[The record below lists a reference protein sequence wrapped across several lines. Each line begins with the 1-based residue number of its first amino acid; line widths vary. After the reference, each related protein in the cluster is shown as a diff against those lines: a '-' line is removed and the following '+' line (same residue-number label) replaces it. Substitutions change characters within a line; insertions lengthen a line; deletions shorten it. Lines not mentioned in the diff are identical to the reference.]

1 MSAGTAI
8 QIENKPISFDFRYF
22 ILIIGIIVSI
32 YLLSTY
38 IAKQVTETTTMKIED
53 VSAIAEEIYNSG
65 ETEALKNLPLD
76 VAVTKKLAEE
86 IQGVLS
92 KTTDIQGCEVYF
104 LRAKITKDYPVLA
117 YGNTLIGY
125 VQLNPEE
132 VWKVGM
138 TKNGE
143 DGRYPNDIFINNKGL
158 GIKLDAN
165 DLRYQI
171 VISGSYKY
179 VLIME
184 KLFIYTYPLWS
195 GHPDLLKPLGCK
207 IYK

>member
-1 MSAGTAI
+1 MSADTAI
-8 QIENKPISFDFRYF
+8 QIESKPFSFDFRYF

-38 IAKQVTETTTMKIED
+38 IAKQVAETTTMKIED

-65 ETEALKNLPLD
+65 VTEALKNLPLD

-104 LRAKITKDYPVLA
+104 LRARIN
-117 YGNTLIGY
+117 GNFPILGY
-125 VQLNPEE
+125 RNVISGSIYLTINE

-143 DGRYPNDIFINNKGL
+143 MGRYPNGVFYQNKQMDV
-158 GIKLDAN
+158 KLSN
-165 DLRYQI
+165 ERLLYQPI
-171 VISGSYKY
+171 YSGSYKK
-179 VLIME
+179 VLICE
-184 KLFIYTYPLWS
+184 KILIYTYSFWS
-195 GHPDLLKPLGCK
+195 GHPTLLKPPGCK
-207 IYK
+207 IFR